1 MRLQNLSCWQ
11 ETRLEE
17 AKVIAGNKL
26 DYDNRPSH
34 SKMVEQST
42 HYSKFKGLNLAACT
56 GGERGVENKK
66 IWLQQQSL
74 VQNISVLKIPDSK

>member
-17 AKVIAGNKL
+17 AEVIAGNKL

-34 SKMVEQST
+34 SKVVERST
-42 HYSKFKGLNLAACT
+42 HFPKINGSNLAAACT
-56 GGERGVENKK
+56 GGKK
-66 IWLQQQSL
+66 IRKYLCNSR
-74 VQNISVLKIPDSK
+74 V